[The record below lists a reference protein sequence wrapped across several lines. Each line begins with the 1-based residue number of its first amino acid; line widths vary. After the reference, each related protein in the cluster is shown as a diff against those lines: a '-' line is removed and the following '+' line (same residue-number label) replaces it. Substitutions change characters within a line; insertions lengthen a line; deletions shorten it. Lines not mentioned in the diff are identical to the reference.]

1 MKILALGF
9 SFLASRWPARPE
21 TSRRAMSLREPQTRA
36 SVASRN
42 LRLICP
48 STAPYGRL
56 LRAPFVSLNGLM
68 WPAEGSERLFFLRV
82 DGLP

>member
-36 SVASRN
+36 SEASRMVEAGGIEPPSEGTPPKTTTC
-42 LRLICP
+42 LADALISSSNP
-48 STAPYGRL
+48 PKA
-56 LRAPFVSLNGLM
+56 
-68 WPAEGSERLFFLRV
+68 GS
-82 DGLP
+82 